1 MIRLGAREC
10 AVDGRPQRNLAEQ
23 TAEVAVH
30 LVLALRRVVDG
41 LLSGM
46 RAARQPFRVDA
57 QRLAGGLHEHA
68 VGRIRPF
75 SADAFLAHH
84 RELVGRIAVRTVT
97 DIERHG
103 ERIECLEERSERGV
117 IELCERAALRGR
129 AQPAR
134 LLRDRHAYDFREIG
148 RQGDLLCRTHGAGRF
163 LCVQASLRERQ
174 HARDCH
180 GGGMPHAVLLSFVH
194 RRRLPVRWIVQPCFA
209 ALILASSSSRNARR
223 RILPTFVCGSAS
235 RNSTNFGIL

>member
-1 MIRLGAREC
+1 M
-10 AVDGRPQRNLAEQ
+10 
-23 TAEVAVH
+23 AVH

-41 LLSGM
+41 FLPGV
-46 RAARQPFRVDA
+46 RAARQPFRIDA
-57 QRLAGGLHEHA
+57 QRLAGGLHQHA
-68 VGRIRPF
+68 VGRIGPF

-84 RELVGRIAVRTVT
+84 RELVGRIAVGTVT

-103 ERIECLEERSERGV
+103 ERIERLEERRERGV
-117 IELCERAALRGR
+117 IELRERAALRGR
-129 AQPAR
+129 AQPAC
-134 LLRDRHAYDFREIG
+134 LLRDRLAGDFREIG
-148 RQGDLLCRTHGAGRF
+148 RQGDLLRRAHGTGGFLRMQAG
-163 LCVQASLRERQ
+163 LGERQ

-180 GGGMPHAVLLSFVH
+180 SGGMPRVALLSFVH
-194 RRRLPVRWIVQPCFA
+194 RRRLPGRWCVQPCFA